1 MFSDEQSRGVAVDIR
16 ALLETLRKLY
26 DAKSLADELGR

>member
-1 MFSDEQSRGVAVDIR
+1 VAVDIR